1 MAACGGGVRRSLVTR
16 AWFIKHVWWFQTCR
30 PNLREV
36 AVADVNLG
44 HALQP
49 GAPQL
54 RRAGVGISQTV
65 LKIHQH
71 LRILLVLLH
80 LCCGHQNSP
89 DPFGQV
95 LHLSREGSVLQKMRQ
110 QQQFFLGFNY

>member
-1 MAACGGGVRRSLVTR
+1 MPPQS
-16 AWFIKHVWWFQTCR
+16 CR

-36 AVADVNLG
+36 AVADVDFG

-54 RRAGVGISQTV
+54 GRAGVGVGQTV
-65 LKIHQH
+65 LQIHQH

-80 LCCGHQNSP
+80 LRRGHQNRP

-95 LHLSREGSVLQKMRQ
+95 LHLSRERSVLQETRHRPDY
-110 QQQFFLGFNY
+110 FPVPPRRCSWDITPEPAVP